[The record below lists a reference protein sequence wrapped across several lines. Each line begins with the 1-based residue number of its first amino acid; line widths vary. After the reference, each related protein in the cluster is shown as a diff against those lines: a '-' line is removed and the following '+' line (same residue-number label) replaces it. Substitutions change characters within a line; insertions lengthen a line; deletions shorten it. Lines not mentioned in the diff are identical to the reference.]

1 MSDGLQDLL
10 GEAGRL
16 RAEIS
21 FILGRLSDLES
32 LTRQVPHLH
41 ESEHGEISSTNY
53 QYARSARENL
63 QHAGADIE
71 NWRNRVAEL
80 LMSYQLSR

>member
-1 MSDGLQDLL
+1 MAFRL
-10 GEAGRL
+10 AGRSGQA

-63 QHAGADIE
+63 QHAGAE
-71 NWRNRVAEL
+71 SKTGATASPNY
-80 LMSYQLSR
+80 S